1 MSKFKTSWKCKGTKY
16 TASSILNKYF
26 VYCIGKKS
34 YKEHG
39 NRMLLI
45 WLHGTLLAH
54 QNPLKHLYEDLVEA
68 GLQPLAGKLT
78 QSTLQC
84 PQCCAEV
91 PAAAGKLWPGQG
103 WRTLSS
109 CLGLPFLR
117 GEAA

>member
-1 MSKFKTSWKCKGTKY
+1 MSKFKTPWKCKGTKY
-16 TASSILNKYF
+16 TASSILNKYNKYF

-54 QNPLKHLYEDLVEA
+54 QNPVKHLYEDLVEA

-84 PQCCAEV
+84 PLGDCS
-91 PAAAGKLWPGQG
+91 AAAGKLWPGQG

-109 CLGLPFLR
+109 CLGCPS
-117 GEAA
+117 